1 MTMGTVTLGLID
13 GNVEVREVLEFVTVW
28 YKVRVVR

>member
-1 MTMGTVTLGLID
+1 METVTLGLID
-13 GNVEVREVLEFVTVW
+13 DDIEDLEFVTVW

>member
-1 MTMGTVTLGLID
+1 METVTLGMID
-13 GNVEVREVLEFVTVW
+13 GDIEVLEFVTVW